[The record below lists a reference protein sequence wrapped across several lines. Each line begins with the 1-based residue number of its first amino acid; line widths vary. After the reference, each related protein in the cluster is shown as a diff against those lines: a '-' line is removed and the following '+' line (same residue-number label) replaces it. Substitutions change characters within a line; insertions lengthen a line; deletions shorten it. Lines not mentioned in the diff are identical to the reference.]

1 MNTTLAPLPHLLA
14 LALAAAVSSPWAQ
27 TAPGEDPVQLIKR
40 LEQLSLPGPLAPKS
54 GNLDGRLDMP
64 AWMKA
69 RIARYEARAFSAFAD
84 ESLLTDND
92 VVTTASAQGLR
103 KTCVQEVGS
112 ISSSNGNALN
122 RYGPGN
128 QQQVVVLRGDL
139 VNICK

>member
-1 MNTTLAPLPHLLA
+1 MNTPNPSLSLLVA
-14 LALAAAVSSPWAQ
+14 LALAMVMTSPGAQ
-27 TAPGEDPVQLIKR
+27 PAPGEDPVQLIQR

-84 ESLLTDND
+84 GTLLSDND
-92 VVTTASAQGLR
+92 VVTSASAQGLR

-112 ISSSNGNALN
+112 VSSNDGALN

-139 VNICK
+139 VNICR

>member
-1 MNTTLAPLPHLLA
+1 MHITLAPLPLLLA
-14 LALAAAVSSPWAQ
+14 LALAAVMPSPRAQ